1 MTFGPVDTLILG
13 DLFEIFDRFVHEITN
28 IVDLSKNLCVSI
40 PFYELLKLTINHS
53 DALDVTGIVIDL
65 LKF

>member
-1 MTFGPVDTLILG
+1 LTFGPVDTLILG

-40 PFYELLKLTINHS
+40 PFNELLKLTINHS